1 MGRHVVAMG
10 GHAAALEDYV
20 LGLAR
25 GRRVCFLPT
34 AQGDDPAGIV
44 LFYEQLG
51 ARCEGTHLRLFG
63 VPARDP
69 RDVLLEQDV
78 IYVAGGNTA
87 SMLGAWRAHGL
98 GAVLREAWDDGI
110 VLCGW
115 SAGANC
121 WFEASVTDSFGPEL
135 AGMKDGLG
143 LLAGSFCPHYND
155 HSRRAVY
162 GLLVAEGFPAGY
174 AAEDG
179 VALHF
184 EDTELTEAVAA
195 QEGAR
200 GYRVEP
206 GGESLLDTRLL
217 A

>member
-10 GHAAALEDYV
+10 GHDRALEDYV
-20 LGLAR
+20 LELAR
-25 GRRVCFLPT
+25 GPKVCFLPT
-34 AQGDDPAGIV
+34 AGGDDPWNIV

-51 ARCEGTHLRLFG
+51 ARSESTHLRLFD
-63 VPARDP
+63 VPP
-69 RDVLLEQDV
+69 RDVRGLLLAQDV
-78 IYVAGGNTA
+78 IYVGGGNTA
-87 SMLGAWRAHGL
+87 SMLGAWRAHGIDQI
-98 GAVLREAWDDGI
+98 LREAWESEI

-135 AGMKDGLG
+135 AGMSEGLG
-143 LLAGSFCPHYND
+143 LLAGSFCPHYGD
-155 HSRRAVY
+155 ESRRAVY
-162 GLLVAEGFPAGY
+162 ALLLDQGFPPGY

-184 EDTELTEAVAA
+184 DGSALVEVVSAH
-195 QEGAR
+195 EGAC
-200 GYRVEP
+200 GYRVEA
-206 GGESLLDTRLL
+206 GGETALEARVL

>member
-10 GHAAALEDYV
+10 GHATALQDYV
-20 LGLAR
+20 LELAR
-25 GRRVCFLPT
+25 GPRVCFLPT
-34 AQGDDPAGIV
+34 AQGDDPYGIV
-44 LFYEQLG
+44 LFHEQLG
-51 ARCEGTHLRLFG
+51 PRCEATHLRLFG
-63 VPARDP
+63 IPQSGIRE
-69 RDVLLEQDV
+69 LLLAQDA

-87 SMLGAWRAHGL
+87 NMLAVWRVHGID
-98 GAVLREAWDDGI
+98 AVLREAWEDGI

-121 WFEASVTDSFGPEL
+121 WFEASVTDSYGPEL
-135 AGMKDGLG
+135 QGMRDGLG
-143 LLAGSFCPHYND
+143 LLAGSFCPHYNAE
-155 HSRRAVY
+155 SRRAVY
-162 GLLVAEGFPAGY
+162 PLLVGEGFPAGY

-184 EDTELTEAVAA
+184 EGTELREVVSA

-206 GGESLLDTRLL
+206 GGESALETRVL

>member
-10 GHAAALEDYV
+10 GHAAGLEDYV

-25 GRRVCFLPT
+25 GPRVCFLPT
-34 AQGDDPAGIV
+34 AQGDDPAAIV
-44 LFYEQLG
+44 GFYEGLG
-51 ARCEGTHLRLFG
+51 ARCEATHLRLFG
-63 VPARDP
+63 VPPGGLRE
-69 RDVLLEQDV
+69 RLLAQDA

-87 SMLGAWRAHGL
+87 NMLAVWRRHGIDE
-98 GAVLREAWDDGI
+98 VLREAWDEGI

-135 AGMKDGLG
+135 AGMTDGLG

-155 HSRRAVY
+155 DSRRAVY
-162 GLLVAEGFPAGY
+162 SLLLENGFPAGY

-184 EDTELTEAVAA
+184 EGTELREVVATH
-195 QEGAR
+195 ECAR
-200 GYRVEP
+200 GYRVDS
-206 GGESLLDTRLL
+206 GGETSLETRML